1 MIEILEANP
10 LLLLFLVV
18 AIGYWIGR
26 LSFRGSSMG
35 VAAVLFVGLA
45 FGALDADLTIP
56 QIILDLGL
64 VLFVYTIGLANG
76 PGFFS
81 KFRREGLREVF
92 FIAGIMILPA
102 LLLVAVQIAFGLT
115 PALTTGIFTGMANN
129 TPALAS
135 VLDLIG
141 NSSANPEIAASEA
154 VVGFS
159 VVYPL
164 GVLARMLVLAAIFRF
179 WRVDFA
185 AEAYRLRKQYPVA
198 QDLRYRTIEVTR
210 PDATEQALRQLQREH
225 DWDVLF
231 GRLYRGAAIS
241 LISGDTRFQ
250 LGDRIVIAG
259 TEEEMDGV
267 QAYFGR
273 RAAEDLLHEHAV
285 YASRRLFVSNPAIAG
300 RQLATLNLKE
310 EYGAI
315 VSHVRRGDIELL
327 ASGSTVLERGDRIR
341 VLAPREEIPDLVQL
355 FGDSYAQLSHVN
367 LLTMGL
373 GIAIGLLIGMIPIPL
388 PGGITFQ
395 LGLAGGPLLVA
406 LILSAVRRTGP
417 ILWTMPYSA
426 NLTLRQFGLILLLA
440 AVGVRSGRAFL
451 EAFLTGA
458 GWQVFGIGF
467 VLVVI
472 TTAVALFAGYK
483 LLRIPY
489 SLLIGMISP
498 QPAVLDYAEEQAQN
512 PLPGIGYTLMFPLAI
527 ILNVISGASAVD
539 FLGQVGVTFCSS
551 QYERWR
557 G

>member
-1 MIEILEANP
+1 MIELLEASP

-26 LSFRGSSMG
+26 IHIRGSSIG

-45 FGALDADLTIP
+45 FGALDADLVIP
-56 QIILDLGL
+56 SIILELGL

-76 PGFFS
+76 SGFFS
-81 KFRREGLREVF
+81 KFKREGLREVF
-92 FIAGIMILPA
+92 FIIGMMILPA
-102 LLLVAVQIAFGLT
+102 LLLIIVHVAFNLT
-115 PALTTGIFTGMANN
+115 PATTSGIFTGMSNN

-135 VLDLIG
+135 VLDLIN
-141 NSSANPEIAASEA
+141 NSSADPEVPLSEA
-154 VVGFS
+154 AVGFS

-164 GVLARMLVLAAIFRF
+164 GVLARMLVLAFILRL

-185 AEAYRLRKQYPVA
+185 AEAYRLRKQYPIA
-198 QDLRYRTIEVTR
+198 QDLRYRTIEVVQ
-210 PDATEQALRQLQREH
+210 AGITEQPLRQLRRDH

-231 GRLYRGAAIS
+231 GRLYRGDAIT
-241 LISGDTRFQ
+241 LISGETCFQ
-250 LGDRIVIAG
+250 LGDQIVIAG
-259 TEEEMDGV
+259 TEEEMDIVEAELG
-267 QAYFGR
+267 Q
-273 RAAEDLLHEHAV
+273 RAVVDLLHEHAV
-285 YASRRLFVSNPAIAG
+285 YASRRLFVSNPDIAG
-300 RQLATLNLKE
+300 RRLATLNLRE
-310 EYGAI
+310 AYGAM

-327 ASGSTVLERGDRIR
+327 ARGDTVLEWGDRIR
-341 VLAPREEIPDLVQL
+341 VLAPRDEIPRLVHL
-355 FGDSYAQLSHVN
+355 FGDSYAQLSHVD

-388 PGGITFQ
+388 PGGVTFQ

-406 LILSAVRRTGP
+406 LVLGALRRTGP

-451 EAFLTGA
+451 EAFLTGS
-458 GWQVFGIGF
+458 GWQIFGIGF
-467 VLVVI
+467 ALIVV
-472 TTAVALFAGYK
+472 TTLVALFVGYK
-483 LLRIPY
+483 MLRIPF

-527 ILNVISGASAVD
+527 ISNVILA
-539 FLGQVGVTFCSS
+539 QVLLIILENMGS
-551 QYERWR
+551 
-557 G
+557 